1 MKAAI
6 HPEYHVDAEVHC
18 LCGNTFRNGSTLTE
32 LKTEVLSV
40 TPLPR
45 FLVKKPLFSPTRAGA
60 WVMLARKPS
69 RSVTCWLLLP
79 PPLLPEPEEAEDDPH
94 PTASAVIAAA
104 PAASTTRL
112 I

>member
-1 MKAAI
+1 VVSWV
-6 HPEYHVDAEVHC
+6 P
-18 LCGNTFRNGSTLTE
+18 E

-40 TPLPR
+40 TPSPR

-69 RSVTCWLLLP
+69 RSVTWLLLLLLSV
-79 PPLLPEPEEAEDDPH
+79 LLPEPEEAEDPH
-94 PTASAVIAAA
+94 
-104 PAASTTRL
+104 PAASAAMAATPAARTTRL

>member
-1 MKAAI
+1 M
-6 HPEYHVDAEVHC
+6 P
-18 LCGNTFRNGSTLTE
+18 E
-32 LKTEVLSV
+32 LKTEVLRV

-69 RSVTCWLLLP
+69 RSVTWLLLP
-79 PPLLPEPEEAEDDPH
+79 LLPVLLELLEADDDPH
-94 PTASAVIAAA
+94 AAARAVMAAA
-104 PAASTTRL
+104 PAASATRL

>member
-1 MKAAI
+1 MVSWV
-6 HPEYHVDAEVHC
+6 P
-18 LCGNTFRNGSTLTE
+18 E

-60 WVMLARKPS
+60 WVMLARRPS
-69 RSVTCWLLLP
+69 RSVTWLLLP
-79 PPLLPEPEEAEDDPH
+79 LLLLPEPEEAADDPH
-94 PTASAVIAAA
+94 PAARA
-104 PAASTTRL
+104 AMAATPAARTTRL

>member
-1 MKAAI
+1 M
-6 HPEYHVDAEVHC
+6 P
-18 LCGNTFRNGSTLTE
+18 E

-45 FLVKKPLFSPTRAGA
+45 FLVKKPLLSPTRAGA

-69 RSVTCWLLLP
+69 RSVTCWLLPLL
-79 PPLLPEPEEAEDDPH
+79 LLPEPEEAADDPH
-94 PTASAVIAAA
+94 AAARAVMAAA
-104 PAASTTRL
+104 PAAARTTRL